1 MIFNELGDSDANLTL
16 LLRNQISQADRQ
28 QQPSYLS
35 WDALNSLMV
44 NIGDEQFDYDSFKN
58 SYDTNP
64 MIKQLVQ
71 RFDARGVEL
80 KTKNKNPKKG
90 QPGGEGE
97 VAKMAKAA
105 TARRQ
110 NESYSNTRQSLF
122 EGLDSQTV
130 NEALVWKRI
139 LRPIVEAQL
148 TPDQINTLFTQAQQV
163 ATAGGGNRT
172 GIGKGVDYVAAKAEA
187 WEKIKTSLQNT
198 GPVSGFEA
206 QYDKLAAKIKEKTG
220 GDQGIMKY
228 IQQYRDLAIQY
239 PKTQKFVYG
248 LSIALVGILAL
259 GGSVA
264 AMSGGPIILGLLKMT
279 DRLLQGD
286 KLTSAIWQGV
296 KTGALAAVGVGV
308 GKGIRNMLGFGVG
321 AGGGGAGANAADAA
335 GVGKLTAKA
344 AVDQLKQKFLS
355 GEIKDYPSY
364 QNALRDVFSKG
375 SISGQLSLDQQMV
388 SSQLEKQL
396 GITFKGQYPDAVTDA
411 GAKLMKQAGV
421 QDMTGQST
429 GKLSTGETPAQQAAR
444 YAKNDV
450 GNTPGQQATKDAL
463 RAGNADAIEK
473 GERANISRKIAQDQA
488 QASKAGFEPTG
499 DDDIDHIGQ
508 SKINGKWVNNNDPS
522 IAKQGAKLQ
531 GMMSGGTDIL
541 NGPPEIQGNKQL
553 SAAYKALVNK
563 IQSDP
568 NYNVRNLPG
577 DIQRFASQNSV
588 GGLQA
593 TKDAST
599 LNLLVQKAGGGN
611 MNGFL
616 DAVKNAAPQVARGA
630 TSNPADFESAYE
642 SRLSEQLARQMSE
655 SQIKAIFRQVD
666 EGVWDT
672 VKQGAGAA
680 AGAVASGAKAVAG
693 SRIGQAVGA
702 TAKDAAGAVAQKVG
716 TAATNITTKV
726 TADKL
731 MKAWKAAK
739 SPTDSAQVYKIMKAQ
754 GLDDATLSS
763 VFKAAGIEVPPATS
777 AAPAPTAAPAAGKG
791 FNVKLPQKAAPAA
804 PAPAPKAAPAAAPAP
819 AAGQETDAQR
829 RARIK
834 AKQQAFKSQ
843 QGLKESM
850 EYMRLSIEYNKI
862 KS

>member
-1 MIFNELGDSDANLTL
+1 MIFNELGDADANLTL

-64 MIKQLVQ
+64 MIKQLIQ

-80 KTKNKNPKKG
+80 KTKTKNPKKA

-122 EGLDSQTV
+122 EGIDSQTV

-148 TPDQINTLFTQAQQV
+148 TPDQINGLFQSAQQS
-163 ATAGGGNRT
+163 ATDAGGNRT
-172 GIGKGVDYVAAKAEA
+172 LAGKGVDVANAASQAFEKVKAA
-187 WEKIKTSLQNT
+187 MQNS
-198 GPVSGFEA
+198 GPIQGFEA

-220 GDQGIMKY
+220 GDQGVMKY
-228 IQQYRDLAIQY
+228 IQQYRDFAAKHPIAQKVIYAAAIAALGALA
-239 PKTQKFVYG
+239 VG
-248 LSIALVGILAL
+248 GSIAAV
-259 GGSVA
+259 
-264 AMSGGPIILGLLKMT
+264 SGGPIVLGLFKMT

-286 KLTSAIWQGV
+286 KLTSAAWQGV
-296 KTGALAAVGVGV
+296 KTAGMAGAAVGVGKAV
-308 GKGIRNMLGFGVG
+308 RGALGFGTG
-321 AGGGGAGANAADAA
+321 AGGGGNVRMGATSSTADLGDQPTAA
-335 GVGKLTAKA
+335 GKT
-344 AVDQLKQKFLS
+344 LS
-355 GEIKDYPSY
+355 NP
-364 QNALRDVFSKG
+364 
-375 SISGQLSLDQQMV
+375 
-388 SSQLEKQL
+388 
-396 GITFKGQYPDAVTDA
+396 
-411 GAKLMKQAGV
+411 
-421 QDMTGQST
+421 QST

-488 QASKAGFEPTG
+488 QATTAEPELKGKALA
-499 DDDIDHIGQ
+499 DKRAADM
-508 SKINGKWVNNNDPS
+508 
-522 IAKQGAKLQ
+522 AKAAAAGAD
-531 GMMSGGTDIL
+531 GSVDIL

-553 SAAYKALVNK
+553 SAAYKALVSK
-563 IQSDP
+563 IQSNPD
-568 NYNVRNLPG
+568 YNVRNLPG

-739 SPTDSAQVYKIMKAQ
+739 SPTDSAEVYKIMKAQ

-804 PAPAPKAAPAAAPAP
+804 PAPAPAAPAP
-819 AAGQETDAQR
+819 APAPGQETDAQR

-834 AKQQAFKSQ
+834 AKQQAFQAQ
-843 QGLKESM
+843 QKLKESM

>member
-1 MIFNELGDSDANLTL
+1 MIFNELGNSDANLTL

-64 MIKQLVQ
+64 MIKQLIQ

-122 EGLDSQTV
+122 EGIDSQTV

-148 TPDQINTLFTQAQQV
+148 TPDQINGLFQAAQQS
-163 ATAGGGNRT
+163 ATDAGGNRT
-172 GIGKGVDYVAAKAEA
+172 LAGKGVDVANAASQAFEKVKAA
-187 WEKIKTSLQNT
+187 MQNS
-198 GPVSGFEA
+198 GPIQGFEA

-220 GDQGIMKY
+220 GDQGVMKY
-228 IQQYRDLAIQY
+228 IQQYRDFAAKHPIAQKVIYAAAIAALGALA
-239 PKTQKFVYG
+239 VG
-248 LSIALVGILAL
+248 GSIAAV
-259 GGSVA
+259 
-264 AMSGGPIILGLLKMT
+264 SGGPIVLGLFKMT

-286 KLTSAIWQGV
+286 KLTSAAWQGV
-296 KTGALAAVGVGV
+296 KTAGMAGAAVGVGKAV
-308 GKGIRNMLGFGVG
+308 RGALGLGAPTG
-321 AGGGGAGANAADAA
+321 AGGAATEPTARTSKLVNRPGDFSDQPQGGGASAAASNLSPGQMAKTGLARLKDMVAKGEVTDYNSYQKALSTIARDSGASGMARDTVQRIIDLNAGAEAARAAGGQIGGGSANIIKKFIALNGGTPDEASFGADEKARQSMISQMQGDEKAFAAKGAAPQSTGATVQPQAAPAAEPELKGKALADKRAADM
-335 GVGKLTAKA
+335 AKA
-344 AVDQLKQKFLS
+344 A
-355 GEIKDYPSY
+355 
-364 QNALRDVFSKG
+364 A
-375 SISGQLSLDQQMV
+375 
-388 SSQLEKQL
+388 
-396 GITFKGQYPDAVTDA
+396 A
-411 GAKLMKQAGV
+411 GADGSV
-421 QDMTGQST
+421 
-429 GKLSTGETPAQQAAR
+429 
-444 YAKNDV
+444 
-450 GNTPGQQATKDAL
+450 
-463 RAGNADAIEK
+463 
-473 GERANISRKIAQDQA
+473 
-488 QASKAGFEPTG
+488 
-499 DDDIDHIGQ
+499 
-508 SKINGKWVNNNDPS
+508 
-522 IAKQGAKLQ
+522 
-531 GMMSGGTDIL
+531 DIL

-553 SAAYKALVNK
+553 SAAYKALVSK

-568 NYNVRNLPG
+568 NYNVRNLPI

-593 TKDAST
+593 TKDSS
-599 LNLLVQKAGGGN
+599 LLSLYVQKAGGGN

-672 VKQGAGAA
+672 VKKGA
-680 AGAVASGAKAVAG
+680 SAVAG
-693 SRIGQAVGA
+693 SKVGQAVSKG
-702 TAKDAAGAVAQKVG
+702 AGAVAQKVG

-754 GLDDATLSS
+754 GLDDATLAS
-763 VFKAAGIEVPPATS
+763 VFKTAGIEVPPATPV
-777 AAPAPTAAPAAGKG
+777 AAPAPTVAPAAGKG

-804 PAPAPKAAPAAAPAP
+804 PAAPAPAPKAAPVAPAPQAAAPA

-850 EYMRLSIEYNKI
+850 EYLRLSLIYNQI
-862 KS
+862 KH

>member
-1 MIFNELGDSDANLTL
+1 MIFNELDDSDANLTL

-35 WDALNSLMV
+35 WDALNNLMQ

-64 MIKQLVQ
+64 MIKQLIQ

-148 TPDQINTLFTQAQQV
+148 TPDQINTLFQQAQQV
-163 ATAGGGNRT
+163 ATASGGNRT

-187 WEKIKTSLQNT
+187 WEKIKTALQNT
-198 GPVSGFEA
+198 GPISGFEA
-206 QYDKLAAKIKEKTG
+206 QYDKLAAKLKEKTG

-228 IQQYRDLAIQY
+228 IQMYRDFATKN
-239 PKTQKFVYG
+239 PKFQKFVYG
-248 LSIALVGILAL
+248 VAIAGVGILAL

-264 AMSGGPIILGLLKMT
+264 AMSGGPVILGLLKMT

-308 GKGIRNMLGFGVG
+308 GKGIRNMLGFGAPTGVPG
-321 AGGGGAGANAADAA
+321 PGKQAA
-335 GVGKLTAKA
+335 GFGASKIVNHPDDFGPTRGSSGDSMIDQSEKA
-344 AVDQLKQKFLS
+344 IAARSRITNAYAEKMGLPSSNHSGKFL
-355 GEIKDYPSY
+355 GGVPVEIDGKPVP
-364 QNALRDVFSKG
+364 QNLYTKSDLENISAAKQGAAQMDQSAARMRQATG
-375 SISGQLSLDQQMV
+375 S
-388 SSQLEKQL
+388 
-396 GITFKGQYPDAVTDA
+396 
-411 GAKLMKQAGV
+411 
-421 QDMTGQST
+421 
-429 GKLSTGETPAQQAAR
+429 ETPAQQSAR

-463 RAGNADAIEK
+463 RAGNAADAMPTSANAK
-473 GERANISRKIAQDQA
+473 GVDSIRKMLAAGEIKTPEDFNKALKTAATQAGYTGNNTQMGVSNIKASFANEIR
-488 QASKAGFEPTG
+488 
-499 DDDIDHIGQ
+499 
-508 SKINGKWVNNNDPS
+508 N
-522 IAKQGAKLQ
+522 
-531 GMMSGGTDIL
+531 SGG
-541 NGPPEIQGNKQL
+541 
-553 SAAYKALVNK
+553 
-563 IQSDP
+563 DP
-568 NYNVRNLPG
+568 RIINQDFIDKLKSN
-577 DIQRFASQNSV
+577 
-588 GGLQA
+588 
-593 TKDAST
+593 
-599 LNLLVQKAGGGN
+599 AG
-611 MNGFL
+611 
-616 DAVKNAAPQVARGA
+616 GA
-630 TSNPADFESAYE
+630 TSSAADFESAYE
-642 SRLSEQLARQMSE
+642 SRLSEQLARQLTE
-655 SQIKAIFRQVD
+655 SQIRRMFYLAEDDISGDDVA
-666 EGVWDT
+666 T
-672 VKQGAGAA
+672 A
-680 AGAVASGAKAVAG
+680 ASGAWGAIKKGASAVAN
-693 SRIGQAVGA
+693 SKAGQAVSKG
-702 TAKDAAGAVAQKVG
+702 AGAVAQKVG

-754 GLDDATLSS
+754 GLDDATLTS
-763 VFKAAGIEVPPATS
+763 VFKTAGIEVPPATPV

-791 FNVKLPQKAAPAA
+791 FNVKLPQKAAAAPAA
-804 PAPAPKAAPAAAPAP
+804 PAPAPAPSPQSAP

-834 AKQQAFKSQ
+834 AKQQAFKAQ
-843 QGLKESM
+843 QGLKESI
-850 EYMRLSIEYNKI
+850 EYLRLSLEYNKI